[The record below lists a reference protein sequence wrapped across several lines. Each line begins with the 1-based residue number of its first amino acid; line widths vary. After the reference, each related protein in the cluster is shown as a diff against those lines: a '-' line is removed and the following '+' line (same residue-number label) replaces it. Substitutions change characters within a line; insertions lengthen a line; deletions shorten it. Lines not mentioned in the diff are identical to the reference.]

1 MNRAVVLDEQQAK
14 AIREWLNAHNKSLI
28 ADVTLM
34 MQAAVLRVVDGAI
47 MSSAER
53 EDQVHPDRN
62 LHNSKI
68 SSTKS
73 TCWHL

>member
-34 MQAAVLRVVDGAI
+34 MQAAVLRVGMPSRYA
-47 MSSAER
+47 
-53 EDQVHPDRN
+53 
-62 LHNSKI
+62 L
-68 SSTKS
+68 TK
-73 TCWHL
+73 